1 MEVAALLP
9 NFNDKKNE
17 FNTQRTCGV
26 WLIYIGFIII
36 FSALVGDHLLIQPF
50 ILGIGYSIGF
60 LSIFILPF
68 VNRKL
73 AFGKNT
79 KFQDRMDNLSTVL
92 NVLLCTACGI
102 IIGFDN
108 LRLFWLSIF
117 IAVGIHFFGFYFSQG
132 KMMILLGIL
141 TIINGVIGILLI
153 SVPFIFF
160 ALIDGI
166 LKLLIGLKMITI
178 KRTINVSS
186 GDSSSKHI

>member
-1 MEVAALLP
+1 MP
-9 NFNDKKNE
+9 KSNDKKSE

-36 FSALVGDHLLIQPF
+36 FSALVGDKLLIQPF
-50 ILGIGYSIGF
+50 ILGIGYFMGF
-60 LSIFILPF
+60 FIILVLPF

-79 KFQDRMDNLSTVL
+79 KFQDSMDNVSIVL
-92 NVLLCTACGI
+92 NVLLCTACGM
-102 IIGFDN
+102 IIGFDD

-132 KMMILLGIL
+132 NMMILLGTL

-166 LKLLIGLKMITI
+166 LKLLIGLKMVTM
-178 KRTINVSS
+178 KRTIEVVPE
-186 GDSSSKHI
+186 DFSSKHT

>member
-1 MEVAALLP
+1 MS
-9 NFNDKKNE
+9 NSHDKKDE
-17 FNTQRTCGV
+17 FNTQRTCGL

-50 ILGIGYSIGF
+50 ILGIGYFIGF
-60 LSIFILPF
+60 LSIFVLPF
-68 VNRKL
+68 VNQKL

-92 NVLLCTACGI
+92 NVLLCTACGLL
-102 IIGFDN
+102 IGFDD

-153 SVPFIFF
+153 SIPFILF

-178 KRTINVSS
+178 KRTVNVIPQ
-186 GDSSSKHI
+186 DSSSKHL